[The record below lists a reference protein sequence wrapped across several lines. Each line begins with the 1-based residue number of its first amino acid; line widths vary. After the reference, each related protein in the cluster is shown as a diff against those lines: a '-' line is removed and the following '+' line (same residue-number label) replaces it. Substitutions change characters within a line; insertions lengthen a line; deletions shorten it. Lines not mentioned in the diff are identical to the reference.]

1 MKKKHSMI
9 EWAVYYRQ
17 IVILMMYC
25 LIFSYKEVKKDI
37 FVSPHSIAYIQI
49 ELNEDLDNEDV
60 KNSDSV

>member
-1 MKKKHSMI
+1 M
-9 EWAVYYRQ
+9 YYRQ
-17 IVILMMYC
+17 IVILMMCC

-60 KNSDSV
+60 KNLDSV